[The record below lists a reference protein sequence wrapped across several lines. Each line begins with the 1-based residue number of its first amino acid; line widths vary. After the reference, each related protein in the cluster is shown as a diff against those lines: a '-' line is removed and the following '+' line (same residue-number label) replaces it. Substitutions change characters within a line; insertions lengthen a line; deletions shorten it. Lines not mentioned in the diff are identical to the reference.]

1 MFFNSWEMLL
11 TSSIEKNAFKF
22 NKLLSMHNE
31 SYRYPKYITQSVVF
45 WKYPF
50 TGIPE
55 NSWSENLGKT
65 RVRFSFLKG
74 RKLQNWNF
82 TERNTLAEVCSTVT
96 FRTLSFFSG
105 HLWAS
110 TFGLCYS
117 HMLVISN
124 NYITNYFTKRSPFCT

>member
-1 MFFNSWEMLL
+1 MLL
-11 TSSIEKNAFKF
+11 TYSIEKNAFKF
-22 NKLLSMHNE
+22 TKLLSMNNE

-45 WKYPF
+45 RQYPSP
-50 TGIPE
+50 GMPE

-74 RKLQNWNF
+74 RKLQNCNF

-96 FRTLSFFSG
+96 FRTFSFFSG

-124 NYITNYFTKRSPFCT
+124 YDITHYFTKRSPFCT